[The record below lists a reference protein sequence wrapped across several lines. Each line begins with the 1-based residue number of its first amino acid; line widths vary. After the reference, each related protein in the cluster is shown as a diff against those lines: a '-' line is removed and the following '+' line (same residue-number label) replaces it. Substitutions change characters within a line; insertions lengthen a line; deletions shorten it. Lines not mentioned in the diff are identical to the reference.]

1 VSLELQDPKVGQML
15 GGRYRLEERLGAG
28 GMGVVYR
35 GEEVPSG
42 RAVAVKFLHEALAG
56 IKDLVKRFDREVQ
69 AMSRLRHPHLVEIL
83 DSGLSNGVPYLVME
97 FHEGRSLADVLE
109 RGALPAGRAIRI
121 ARQVLEGVAEAHAS
135 GVVHRDLK
143 PDNILLVGGSTG
155 ESVKILDFGLA
166 KMAEATGGTQL
177 TNTGFAL
184 GTPAYMAPE
193 QAKGSPTD
201 HRADLYAVGVILYH
215 MVVGEKPF
223 QADAPMAVLRMHM
236 DDAPVPPRKAAPD
249 ANLSAALETVILR
262 AMEKS
267 PARRWQSAQDFIQA
281 LDDVESGVEPIE
293 LEPTMAAKAGAVQ
306 KKPATRPVRRSRG
319 WMWKAAAVL
328 VLAGGGVFAW
338 QHLSRRDQ
346 QKVKQT
352 LDTAVDKAKD
362 ALRAVADVEKPPE
375 KPPEKAKPP
384 EKKADDFD
392 DAVRLVNAGKIDE
405 GVKLLYQLREKAP
418 RSPGVALWL
427 GHAYFRKNWRSDGL
441 AEYEH
446 ALDWSPSFRS
456 DQTLIKNA
464 VMALDDPTFKSARY
478 VLRRVGRPA
487 LPELRRT
494 VRTSKNA
501 KLQARANRVGVEIA
515 RAR

>member
-1 VSLELQDPKVGQML
+1 
-15 GGRYRLEERLGAG
+15 
-28 GMGVVYR
+28 
-35 GEEVPSG
+35 
-42 RAVAVKFLHEALAG
+42 
-56 IKDLVKRFDREVQ
+56 
-69 AMSRLRHPHLVEIL
+69 
-83 DSGLSNGVPYLVME
+83 
-97 FHEGRSLADVLE
+97 
-109 RGALPAGRAIRI
+109 
-121 ARQVLEGVAEAHAS
+121 
-135 GVVHRDLK
+135 
-143 PDNILLVGGSTG
+143 
-155 ESVKILDFGLA
+155 
-166 KMAEATGGTQL
+166 
-177 TNTGFAL
+177 
-184 GTPAYMAPE
+184 MAPE